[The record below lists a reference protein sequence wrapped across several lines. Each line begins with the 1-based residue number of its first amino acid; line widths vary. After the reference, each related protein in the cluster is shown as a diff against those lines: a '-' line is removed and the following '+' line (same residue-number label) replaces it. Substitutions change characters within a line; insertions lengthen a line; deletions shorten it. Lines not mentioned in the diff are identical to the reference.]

1 MTNPFESLG
10 AQLARLEAKNWKVLQ
25 ALRTP
30 ITAGPVVGGIELAR
44 EITRL
49 SKARIYAL
57 VSERSLPRSKRG
69 NRLTLNRADLL
80 AWVNDGQRVTT
91 GKEVRRG

>member
-1 MTNPFESLG
+1 MTNPFETLS
-10 AQLARLEAKNWKVLQ
+10 AQLARLEAQTLEVLQ

-30 ITAGPVVGGIELAR
+30 PTAAPLVGGIELAR

-57 VSERSLPRSKRG
+57 VSKRSLPHSKRG
-69 NRLTLNRADLL
+69 NRLTFNRADLL
-80 AWVNDGQRVTT
+80 AWVSEGQRATT
-91 GKEVRRG
+91 PGHE